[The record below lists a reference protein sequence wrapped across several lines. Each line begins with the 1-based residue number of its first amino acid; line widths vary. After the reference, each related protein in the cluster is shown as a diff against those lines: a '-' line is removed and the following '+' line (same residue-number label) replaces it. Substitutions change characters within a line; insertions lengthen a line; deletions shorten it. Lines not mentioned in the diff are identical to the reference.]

1 MHGHQ
6 FVITG
11 TEGVRQP
18 RATWG
23 PNNTVLVGVAQSRN
37 VEFLATNPGD
47 WMIHCHMPHHMMNQ
61 MSSMAGPM
69 TRRAGMP
76 AGAGM
81 EEGMGM
87 LRGGAA
93 TAAEHGPSMGRGM
106 GVGSALAQPTANGT
120 MTPQSPVQSPV
131 QPSVQSSSSQQA
143 AQGMGGMQMGQAEVS
158 KDANSVPG
166 FPQDAFMES
175 PAMAMDA
182 MVEKPETHG
191 LRPGWSG
198 YMQGMMTLIRV
209 LSAERYEEIER
220 LREARRKNGSATM
233 PGMDGP
239 SEKR

>member
-1 MHGHQ
+1 
-6 FVITG
+6 
-11 TEGVRQP
+11 
-18 RATWG
+18 
-23 PNNTVLVGVAQSRN
+23 VAQSRN
-37 VEFLATNPGD
+37 VEFVATNPGD

-93 TAAEHGPSMGRGM
+93 TAAENGPSMGRAM
-106 GVGSALAQPTANGT
+106 GVGSTLAQPTTNGS
-120 MTPQSPVQSPV
+120 MSVQESPP
-131 QPSVQSSSSQQA
+131 QSSSSQPPT
-143 AQGMGGMQMGQAEVS
+143 QGMGGMQMGQADVS

-209 LSAERYEEIER
+209 LPAERYEEIER
-220 LREARRKNGSATM
+220 LREQRRKNGGEMM
-233 PGMDGP
+233 PGMNGS